1 MNTVIEDIGK
11 NAFIVNMVSNI
22 TNIRYIAYSKAHGK
36 TPEEMIKY
44 DSKQQ
49 GCRYMAGFILWIHS
63 KLREF
68 RKLKPDAFSNDYL
81 YDQNSF
87 TEFLNKE

>member
-1 MNTVIEDIGK
+1 
-11 NAFIVNMVSNI
+11 
-22 TNIRYIAYSKAHGK
+22 
-36 TPEEMIKY
+36 
-44 DSKQQ
+44 
-49 GCRYMAGFILWIHS
+49 MAGFILWIHN